1 MLNATKKKKKTYFLL
16 KHQTDFINDLS
27 HATVGLVGGFRAG
40 KTYAAV
46 HKAIKLAFLNKGLN
60 GALMEP
66 TQGMIRGT
74 LMPVINKVLK
84 EDLKWEARNKSNP
97 RGQYTYVKSNPE
109 SIVIHFPVGDTIIYL
124 CGAENYD
131 RLAGKT
137 LAWFGIDEIDRCT
150 SKEVAIAAFKEATA
164 RLTNGG
170 CVQGFV
176 TSTPEGFHFL
186 HHYFVEQEKDED
198 GNLNTDRFLH
208 RAKTQD
214 NPYIPNRYIV
224 AIRKNY
230 TPKQAE
236 AYLNGE
242 FVNLISG
249 NVYHVFARDLNR
261 TTKTV
266 ADFPGQQAHVGLD
279 FNWGNM
285 NATISFI
292 DELRDEMHVVQE
304 ITGARDTQHMIQL
317 LIEALPEQMAVVRQG
332 YQAINIYPDTNGKNP
347 HAGGGLTSMAQLQL
361 AFGPESCHYNGNNP
375 GVLDERVPSMN
386 ALLWNGSRR
395 RLLIN
400 ITRCPLTV
408 KGLEQQGFD
417 PNTNAPDKRGGL
429 DHCMDAL
436 GYSVHWLYPIKS
448 QEQILELM

>member
-1 MLNATKKKKKTYFLL
+1 MSLNATKKKKTYYLL
-16 KHQTDFINDLS
+16 KHQTDFINDLD
-27 HATVGLVGGFRAG
+27 HRIVGLVGGFRAG

-46 HKAIKLAFLNKGLN
+46 HKAIKLAFLNKGLH

-66 TQGMIRGT
+66 TQSMIRGT

-84 EDLKWEARNKSNP
+84 GDLKWAERSKANP

-109 SIVIHFPVGDTIIYL
+109 SIVVHFPEGDTIIYL

-137 LAWFGIDEIDRCT
+137 LAWFGIDEIDRCS
-150 SKEVAIAAFKEATA
+150 SKEIALAAFKEATA

-186 HHYFVEQEKDED
+186 HHYFVENEYDEE
-198 GNLNTDRFLH
+198 GNLNAERKLH
-208 RAKTQD
+208 RAKTAD
-214 NPYIPNRYIV
+214 NPYIPLKYI
-224 AIRKNY
+224 AGIRKNY

-242 FVNLISG
+242 FVNMISG
-249 NVYHVFARDLNR
+249 NVYHAYDR
-261 TTKTV
+261 TENASDRTIKS
-266 ADFPGQQAHVGLD
+266 FPNQQAHVGLD

-292 DELRDEMHVVQE
+292 DEMHDEMHVVAE

-317 LIEALPEQMAVVRQG
+317 LAAALPDQMEAVRLG
-332 YQAINIYPDTNGKNP
+332 YTAINIYPDTNGKNP
-347 HAGGGLTSMAQLQL
+347 HAGGGLTSMAQLKL

-386 ALLWNGSRR
+386 ALLWNGTSRR
-395 RLLIN
+395 LRVN
-400 ITRCPLTV
+400 TTNCPVTV

-417 PNTNAPDKRGGL
+417 PKTGAPDKRGGL

-436 GYSVHWLYPIKS
+436 GYSVHWLYPVKS
-448 QEQILELM
+448 QEQLLELL